1 MIIHKTIPIKG
12 LFPTLPADVDQT
24 ILDAVFEEIDVV
36 ITIENY
42 YPGCPA
48 VIKAD
53 PLDSSP
59 GEDAEYDAT
68 PLENYGSRFLSE
80 LFDEAATNPGLARA
94 LTCYR
99 SGQNDVVSII
109 YHGVNDAIA
118 NLDLADDILQWEIEA
133 KSEAAEYRADCEEE
147 MKRW

>member
-1 MIIHKTIPIKG
+1 MIIYKTIPLKG
-12 LFPTLPADVDQT
+12 LFPTLPEDVTQT
-24 ILDAVFEEIDVV
+24 ILDAVFEEIDVA

-48 VIKAD
+48 VLKQD

-68 PLENYGSRFLSE
+68 PRENYGARFLSG
-80 LFDEAATNPGLARA
+80 LFNEAATNPSLARVLVGYRTGDVIDA
-94 LTCYR
+94 L
-99 SGQNDVVSII
+99 
-109 YHGVNDAIA
+109 YHGVNDAVA

-133 KSEAAEYRADCEEE
+133 KADAAEYRACCKEETTL
-147 MKRW
+147 W

>member
-1 MIIHKTIPIKG
+1 MIIHKTIPLKG
-12 LFPTLPADVDQT
+12 LFPTLPDVVTQT
-24 ILDAVFEEIDVV
+24 ILDAVFEEIDVA

-48 VIKAD
+48 VLKRD

-68 PLENYGSRFLSE
+68 PLENYGARFLSG
-80 LFDEAATNPGLARA
+80 LFNEAATNPNLARIMVGYRTGEVIDA
-94 LTCYR
+94 L
-99 SGQNDVVSII
+99 

-118 NLDLADDILQWEIEA
+118 NLDLADDILQWEIDA
-133 KSEAAEYRADCEEE
+133 KADAAEYIADCEEE

>member
-12 LFPTLPADVDQT
+12 LFPTLPADVEQL
-24 ILDAVFEEIDVV
+24 ILDAVFEEIDVAINV
-36 ITIENY
+36 ENY

-48 VIKAD
+48 VLKQD

-68 PLENYGSRFLSE
+68 PLENYGARFLSE
-80 LFDEAATNPGLARA
+80 LFHAAATNPNLARVLVGYRTGDVIDA
-94 LTCYR
+94 L
-99 SGQNDVVSII
+99 

-118 NLDLADDILQWEIEA
+118 NLDLADDILLAEEEYEA
-133 KSEAAEYRADCEEE
+133 ECAAERGDL
-147 MKRW
+147 

>member
-12 LFPTLPADVDQT
+12 LFPTLPADVEQS
-24 ILDAVFEEIDVV
+24 ILDAVFEEIDVAINV
-36 ITIENY
+36 ENY

-48 VIKAD
+48 VLKQD

-68 PLENYGSRFLSE
+68 PMEDYGARFLSS
-80 LFDEAATNPGLARA
+80 LFNEAASNADLARV

-99 SGQNDVVSII
+99 SGRGYVILTI
-109 YHGVNDAIA
+109 YYRVNDAVT
-118 NLDLADDILQWEIEA
+118 NLDLADDIYQWEIDA
-133 KSEAAEYRADCEEE
+133 EEE
-147 MKRW
+147 YQASMDAERGDL